1 MTLKELGHCDHVRR
15 ADRVIEFELKA
26 HPPLADKKRYVY
38 HALCPRC
45 GTQMKWDNWSDLSEP
60 LRANCIGCGLYLPST
75 ELNLQPA
82 IEKQVLHNK

>member
-1 MTLKELGHCDHVRR
+1 MTLKELGSCDHVRR

-26 HPPLADKKRYVY
+26 PPNRADRKNRKVY
-38 HALCPRC
+38 HAICPKC
-45 GTQMKWDNWSDLSEP
+45 GTHMRWDNWSDLSEP

-82 IEKQVLHNK
+82 IEKQLLQ